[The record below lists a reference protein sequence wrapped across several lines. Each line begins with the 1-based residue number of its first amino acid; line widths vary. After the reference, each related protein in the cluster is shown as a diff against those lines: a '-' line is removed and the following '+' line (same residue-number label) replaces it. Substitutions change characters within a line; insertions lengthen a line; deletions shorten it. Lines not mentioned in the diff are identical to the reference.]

1 MEWLNL
7 ENGAYLIAIIL
18 GGLATM
24 VATKWRM
31 VVKELKEVAETY
43 HAAKKDGNVS
53 KEEEQK
59 IAKECMDVL
68 MSLVKMVWKF

>member
-1 MEWLNL
+1 MEWLSW
-7 ENGAYLIAIIL
+7 ENAAYLAAVIL
-18 GGLATM
+18 AALGTM

-31 VVKELKEVAETY
+31 IMKEMKEVAETY
-43 HAAKKDGNVS
+43 HAAKADGKVT

-68 MSLVKMVWKF
+68 MAAVRMVWKF

>member
-1 MEWLNL
+1 MDWLNW
-7 ENGAYLIAIIL
+7 ENAAYLIAIIL

-31 VVKELKEVAETY
+31 LLKSLQDVAETY
-43 HAAKKDGNVS
+43 REAKADGKVT

-68 MSLVKMVWKF
+68 SEAIKMVWRK

>member
-7 ENGAYLIAIIL
+7 ENAAYLLAIIL
-18 GGLATM
+18 GALATM

-31 VVKELKEVAETY
+31 LLISMKEAAETY
-43 HAAKKDGNVS
+43 KAATADGKVT
-53 KEEEQK
+53 KAEEQA

-68 MSLVKMVWKF
+68 SEAIKMVWRK

>member
-31 VVKELKEVAETY
+31 VVKELIEDMKGACSDWRKASELGDEDS
-43 HAAKKDGNVS
+43 AKWLRN
-53 KEEEQK
+53 Q
-59 IAKECMDVL
+59 C
-68 MSLVKMVWKF
+68 

>member
-7 ENGAYLIAIIL
+7 ENFAYLIAIIL
-18 GGLATM
+18 GALATM

-31 VVKELKEVAETY
+31 LLVSMKEVAETY
-43 HAAKKDGNVS
+43 KAAKADGKVT

-68 MSLVKMVWKF
+68 SEAIKMVWRK